1 MSKPTP
7 ARKQAHEAKRKKHQE
22 WVKKAGSDEF
32 KHRRMMLQLKIDKA
46 RLEGSIRRTERQ
58 ITTVTDE
65 ATLKILK
72 KQVSTEKGKLTKL
85 NNKRQ
90 EVSTVKGWLLWI
102 KSKQ

>member
-7 ARKQAHEAKRKKHQE
+7 ERKQTHEAKRKEHRE
-22 WVKKAGSDEF
+22 WFKKVGSDEY

-46 RLEGSIRRTERQ
+46 RLEGSIRRIERQ
-58 ITTVTDE
+58 ILKVTDE
-65 ATLKILK
+65 ATLGILK